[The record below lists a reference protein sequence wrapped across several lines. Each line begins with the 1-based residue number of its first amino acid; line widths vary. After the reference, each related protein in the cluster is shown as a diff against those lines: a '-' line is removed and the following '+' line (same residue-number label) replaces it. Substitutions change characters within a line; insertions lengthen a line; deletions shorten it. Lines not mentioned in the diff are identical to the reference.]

1 MIRYYLV
8 NVVPVVRG
16 GVEVPNSQTAEYFG
30 VPQVGVEAAYMSFGN
45 EGTMLVCA
53 DTDAATHAT
62 FAALPRVIQLPAD
75 LDQNLSAGAVTTVE
89 AALEA
94 RNIPA
99 HWVSTNLTYRQVLRV
114 VAGMFQFA
122 QVYHAQ
128 HDLNLF
134 RGGVNLNTR
143 VNQIPQAERDRL
155 NSAAQ
160 TAGLDT
166 SGITGTTTVRQILRS
181 LGEQWLE
188 RPVYLGSGV
197 I

>member
-30 VPQVGVEAAYMSFGN
+30 VPQAGVEAAYMSFGN

-53 DTDAATHAT
+53 DTDAATHAI

-75 LDQNLSAGAVTTVE
+75 LDQNLSAGAVNTVE

-99 HWVSTNLTYRQVLRV
+99 HWVSTSLTYRQVLRV

-128 HDLNLF
+128 HTLNLF

-143 VNQIPQAERDRL
+143 VNQIPQAERNRL
-155 NSAAQ
+155 SSAAQ

>member
-8 NVVPVVRG
+8 NVVAAVRG

-30 VPQVGVEAAYMSFGN
+30 VPQAGVEAAYMSFGN

-62 FAALPRVIQLPAD
+62 FAALPRVIQLPED
-75 LDQNLSAGAVTTVE
+75 LDQKLTGVATLRT
-89 AALEA
+89 ALEA

-99 HWVSTNLTYRQVLRV
+99 HWITTSLTYRQALR
-114 VAGMFQFA
+114 GLIGIFQFA

-128 HDLNLF
+128 TRRRLF
-134 RGGVNLNTR
+134 QDSVRLTTR
-143 VNQIPQAERDRL
+143 MNQIPLAERNRL
-155 NSAAQ
+155 SEVAAK
-160 TAGLDT
+160 TGLDT
-166 SGITGTTTVRQILRS
+166 SGVTGTTTVRQLLKL
-181 LGEQWLE
+181 LGDQWLQ
-188 RPVYLGSGV
+188 RPTPLGRGV